1 VVEGNLI
8 TAVHVSPQAIV
19 TISRSASVKWWQ
31 RPKRQGKRGSTGG
44 NGRGRVGGGSG
55 GMVRA
60 DTRREIASAA

>member
-8 TAVHVSPQAIV
+8 TGVHVSPQAIV

-31 RPKRQGKRGSTGG
+31 RPKRQGKGYSKGKGG
-44 NGRGRVGGGSG
+44 G

-60 DTRREIASAA
+60 ETRREIASAA

>member
-8 TAVHVSPQAIV
+8 TGVHVSPQAIV

-31 RPKRQGKRGSTGG
+31 RPKRQGKGYSKGK
-44 NGRGRVGGGSG
+44 G

-60 DTRREIASAA
+60 ETRREIASAA